1 MRLLRV
7 ALAALLPAATAASGA
22 GAQQL
27 MHLVDDRGKAIVAP
41 LEICFQLGLR
51 SDCRRVS
58 RGEEVRAP
66 ASFYGV
72 RIEGPD
78 HGPLDLHR
86 EQLAPQPDGSLRIVV
101 ARKALLDVLDL
112 PRTKPEPPAIGGAA
126 VGNRPLT
133 VSLHAAQDRDF
144 REPVFRAQL
153 QPGRSSLRV
162 PAGDFV
168 ASLTMAPFA
177 PDLRRL
183 TARPAARV
191 RLAYRQRPGWSLV
204 VRCRAGSPSRPLRNV
219 EVKLSAAL
227 GFGLA
232 EPLIAGGISGA
243 DGLVLVSGIEA
254 TMVSLAARHPDL
266 LPGRAAGVLAAP
278 GTFTFQEV
286 ELLAGGRLRVVVSLH
301 GRPVPAAGCAIYGV
315 AAAANAGRQEPQPL
329 WRGDTN
335 ATGMC
340 RSGLLAQGLYKLLVQ
355 MPQGT
360 GQVLRW
366 VSVPAA
372 QEIEEDLV
380 LAPTR
385 VVGKVRRGTAPAA
398 AYRVKA
404 APRAT
409 GAPPGAYTEF
419 PYQAT
424 SDEEGN
430 YELTLWVPGAYLFGL
445 SSPSGAAV
453 SSHRE
458 LSTDGDEEKKL
469 DFNLAGG
476 SLAGAVVDDR
486 GRPLAEAW
494 VVIHFQG
501 LMTRL
506 PTDGQGRFGIDLEG
520 SGPATLS
527 AGKTGYSS
535 SDSLDLQIA
544 EDQPISPVTL
554 VLRKDT
560 SAQGTLLTAAGA
572 PVLGGW
578 VASVTSTSPDGPRLY
593 AFTRT
598 GADGGFAVGLPPGS
612 PHLFASGPG
621 CPLSDFE
628 LPPAARSDA
637 GDGEDAPAPVL
648 RCPALPAAVQLTLA
662 DEKGQPIAHAALI
675 LRHQGTIVPQSVL
688 AAHLTLLGLSPDTDG
703 AGHVVVAGLSPGDYD
718 FFANTASSEETIAA
732 GRRDGYLTSVSLPAL
747 ATTELQLTLVG
758 PPARP

>member
-1 MRLLRV
+1 MRILRV
-7 ALAALLPAATAASGA
+7 ALVALLPAATAATGA

-27 MHLVDDRGKAIVAP
+27 LHLVDDRGKAIAEP

-51 SDCRRVS
+51 ADCRRAS
-58 RGEEVRAP
+58 RGEDVPAP
-66 ASFYGV
+66 ASFYGL
-72 RIEGPD
+72 RIEGAD
-78 HGPLDLHR
+78 HGPLDIRR
-86 EQLAPQPDGSLRIVV
+86 EQLAPQPDGSLRIAV
-101 ARKALLDVLDL
+101 ARKALLDVHW
-112 PRTKPEPPAIGGAA
+112 TKPASLGSSGAA
-126 VGNRPLT
+126 VGNHPLT
-133 VSLHAAQDRDF
+133 VSLYAARDRDF

-153 QPGRSSLRV
+153 QPGTARVRV
-162 PAGDFV
+162 PAGEFI
-168 ASLTMAPFA
+168 ASLAMAPFA
-177 PDLRRL
+177 PDLHRL
-183 TARPAARV
+183 IARPAARV
-191 RLAYRQRPGWSLV
+191 QLAYRQRPGWSLV
-204 VRCRAGSPSRPLRNV
+204 VRCRAGAPSHPLRNA

-232 EPLIAGGISGA
+232 EPPIAAETSGA

-278 GTFTFQEV
+278 GTFAFQEV
-286 ELLAGGRLRVVVSLH
+286 ELLPGGRVRVVVSLH
-301 GRPVPAAGCAIYGV
+301 GRPVQAARCGIYEVAPAADAV
-315 AAAANAGRQEPQPL
+315 HQEPKEL
-329 WRGDTN
+329 WTGETN
-335 ATGMC
+335 AAGTC

-355 MPQGT
+355 VPQST

-372 QEIEEDLV
+372 AEVEEDLV

-385 VVGKVRRGTAPAA
+385 VVGKVRRGSAPAA

-404 APRAT
+404 APRAS
-409 GAPPGAYTEF
+409 GAPPGASSGF

-424 SDEEGN
+424 SDEEGD
-430 YELTLWVPGAYLFGL
+430 YELTLWTPGAYLLSL

-453 SSHRE
+453 SSHRQ
-458 LSTDGDEEKKL
+458 LSTDGDEEQKL
-469 DFNLAGG
+469 DFNLDAG

-494 VVIHFQG
+494 VVVHFQG

-506 PTDGQGRFGIDLEG
+506 PTDDQGRFATDLEG
-520 SGPATLS
+520 SGSATLT
-527 AGKTGYSS
+527 AGKTGYLR
-535 SDSLDLQIA
+535 SDSLDLQVA

-554 VLRKDT
+554 VLRPDT
-560 SAQGTLLTAAGA
+560 TAKGTLLTAGGT
-572 PVLGGW
+572 PVAGGW
-578 VASVTSTSPDGPRLY
+578 VASITSTSADGPHLY

-598 GADGGFAVGLPPGS
+598 GADGSFDVGLPPGS

-621 CPLSDFE
+621 CPLSHFE
-628 LPPAARSDA
+628 LPPVVRSDA
-637 GDGEDAPAPVL
+637 GDGDAPPAPAL

-675 LRHQGTIVPQSVL
+675 LRHQGTIVPQDVL

-718 FFANTASSEETIAA
+718 FFANTVSSEETIAA
-732 GRRDGYLTSVSLPAL
+732 GRHEGYLTSVSLPAL

-758 PPARP
+758 PPSRP